1 MQRLKEITENGPL
14 IHADDPNEGDRTL
27 CGYAYEGSCCE
38 GEGDSG
44 VIEVGRG
51 KINCRS
57 CLAIINHCKA
67 IPSRILAKR
76 R

>member
-27 CGYAYEGSCCE
+27 CGYAFEGSCCD
-38 GEGDSG
+38 GDTG
-44 VIEVGRG
+44 VIEVDRG
-51 KINCRS
+51 EINCRS
-57 CLAIINHCKA
+57 CLAIIYHSKA
-67 IPSRILAKR
+67 IPNRFLAKR

>member
-1 MQRLKEITENGPL
+1 MQRLKENTPSGPL

-27 CGYAYEGSCCE
+27 CGYAYEGTCCD
-38 GEGDSG
+38 GDTG
-44 VIEVGRG
+44 VTEVSRG

-67 IPSRILAKR
+67 IPSRILIKR
-76 R
+76 